1 MWWAY
6 TRAMALDE
14 AGTLSQLQALLRD
27 VIAAA
32 ISESM
37 MVNRFREATMGAA
50 IALREDYDAADLRRI
65 AKGSKDAARIGA
77 TDLQVIRDWVLRFN
91 AHGPSGLLDRKT
103 PGHPPKLDTVQRQ
116 ALAAIVESGPIPAI
130 HGVVRWRLIDLRHW
144 IWQAFAVSRDER
156 SVGRILR
163 AMNFVKMTARPRHH
177 AQNQWALED
186 FKKTSP
192 LGWRRS
198 AKPCPPIRP

>member
-1 MWWAY
+1 
-6 TRAMALDE
+6 
-14 AGTLSQLQALLRD
+14 
-27 VIAAA
+27 
-32 ISESM
+32 
-37 MVNRFREATMGAA
+37 MGAV

-91 AHGPSGLLDRKT
+91 ALGPSGLLDRKA
-103 PGHPPKLDTVQRQ
+103 PGNPPKLDTAQRK
-116 ALAAIVESGPIPAI
+116 ALAAIVESGPIPAL

-144 IWQAFAVSRDER
+144 IWQEFAVSMDER

-163 AMNFVKMTARPRHH
+163 AMNFVKMTARPRHR
-177 AQNQWALED
+177 AQNEWALED

-192 LGWRRS
+192 PVWQRS
-198 AKPCPPIRP
+198 AKPWPPIQP